1 MSDSS
6 PSPNHAEASAGV
18 RSGVLARKYRPEN
31 FQGIIGQT
39 ATVRM
44 LQNALEQDRVAQAL
58 VFSGVRGTGKTTL
71 ARIVAKGLNCLSS
84 DAPTAE
90 PCGKCQSCTE
100 IAAGNS
106 LDVQEIDAA
115 SHTGVDHIRELIGSV
130 SYRASG
136 RYKVYILDEVHML
149 STSAFNA
156 LLKTLEEPPAHVRF
170 IFATTE
176 IRKIPPTVLS
186 RTQRFALRRV
196 QAAELAE
203 FLAKVVKSEA
213 GEAESQALSLIA
225 RAAEGSVR
233 DGLSMLDQFLSGSNN
248 ALNATYVRDQLGQ
261 ASSGAV
267 LNLMQALLVKD
278 GVEMLRIIDS
288 ERNLGT
294 DPLSIVRDLLAICHQ
309 ISRHKVIKEAPDSD
323 YADSD
328 QQAHQQIAAKVP
340 MGQLARLWQVLLKG
354 AGELKTAP
362 DPMMALE
369 MLMIRAHY
377 LADVPT
383 PQQIL
388 SAQPPAEP
396 QPMLQQQVTPKAKPV
411 PVAPK
416 IEVEPEPQA
425 APIVAPEPPP
435 FEQESEN
442 PAPVE
447 ESENPEPTSETVPMI
462 IDDFATCV
470 SALEENGESYLASV
484 LRQEARLVEFAV
496 GKLVVY
502 LPKEQHQRMQN
513 LDRLLS
519 NISNQTWKVQLLDVP
534 TDEAEMTLA
543 DQEKIKKQKLY
554 EEISQDGLMQ
564 EVANLFPGSQL
575 TRLADKEK

>member
-6 PSPNHAEASAGV
+6 SSPNRAESSAG
-18 RSGVLARKYRPEN
+18 SNVLARKYRPEN
-31 FQGIIGQT
+31 FQGIIGQA

-84 DAPTAE
+84 DAPTAT
-90 PCGKCQSCTE
+90 PCGHCQSCTE
-100 IAAGNS
+100 IAAGIS
-106 LDVQEIDAA
+106 LDIQEIDAA
-115 SHTGVDHIRELIGSV
+115 SHTGVDHIRDLIGSV

-186 RTQRFALRRV
+186 RTQRYALRRV
-196 QAAELAE
+196 QVRELAE
-203 FLAKVVKSEA
+203 FLEQVVTSEEA
-213 GEAESQALSLIA
+213 QAESQALNLVA

-233 DGLSMLDQFLSGSNN
+233 DALSMLDQFLSGSNGTLS
-248 ALNATYVRDQLGQ
+248 ADYVREQLGQ

-267 LNLMQALLVKD
+267 LALLQALLAKD
-278 GVEMLRIIDS
+278 GPEILRVLDS
-288 ERNLGT
+288 ERTLGT

-309 ISRHKVIKEAPDSD
+309 LSRHKVIGEAPDGD
-323 YADSD
+323 YADAD

-354 AGELKTAP
+354 ADELKTAP
-362 DPMMALE
+362 DPVMALE

-388 SAQPPAEP
+388 SAQPTPAP
-396 QPMLQQQVTPKAKPV
+396 KPV
-411 PVAPK
+411 TQAPSAPVIPK
-416 IEVEPEPQA
+416 VEPKTEPE
-425 APIVAPEPPP
+425 IVSESPPVLD
-435 FEQESEN
+435 ESEDRALEETEN
-442 PAPVE
+442 PAPM
-447 ESENPEPTSETVPMI
+447 PEIVPVV

-470 SALEENGESYLASV
+470 SALEENSESYLASV
-484 LRQEARLVEFAV
+484 LRQEARLVEFSA
-496 GKLVVY
+496 GSLVLY
-502 LPKEQHQRMQN
+502 LPKEQHGRMQD
-513 LDRLLS
+513 LGRILQG
-519 NISNQTWKVQLLDVP
+519 ISGQSWQIQLLDNP
-534 TDEAEMTLA
+534 PETAEITLA
-543 DQEKIKKQKLY
+543 EQEKLKRQQLL
-554 EEISQDGLMQ
+554 ETISQDGLMQ
-564 EVANLFPGSQL
+564 EVADLFPGSEI
-575 TRLADKEK
+575 TRLANKEKKV

>member
-1 MSDSS
+1 MSDSL
-6 PSPNHAEASAGV
+6 PSPNHAKASAGV

-84 DAPTAE
+84 DVPTAE
-90 PCGKCQSCTE
+90 PCGECQSCME

-203 FLAKVVKSEA
+203 FLAKVVKSEQ
-213 GEAESQALSLIA
+213 GEAESQALNLVA

-233 DGLSMLDQFLSGSNN
+233 DGLSMLDQFLSGSNGVLS
-248 ALNATYVRDQLGQ
+248 ADYVREQLGQ

-267 LNLMQALLVKD
+267 LALMQALLIKD
-278 GVEMLRIIDS
+278 GAEMLRIIDS

-309 ISRHKVIKEAPDSD
+309 VSRHKVIGDAPDSD

-328 QQAHQQIAAKVP
+328 QQAHQQIADKVP

-362 DPMMALE
+362 DPVMALE

-388 SAQPPAEP
+388 DAQPTPEVR
-396 QPMLQQQVTPKAKPV
+396 PMTQT
-411 PVAPK
+411 PVAQKPETT
-416 IEVEPEPQA
+416 IDTPVEAEK
-425 APIVAPEPPP
+425 PPVVV
-435 FEQESEN
+435 ESEN
-442 PAPVE
+442 PAPEE
-447 ESENPEPTSETVPMI
+447 ESENPAPSPETVPVV

-496 GKLVVY
+496 GKLVLY
-502 LPKEQHQRMQN
+502 LPKEQHQRMGN
-513 LDRLLS
+513 LSRILK
-519 NISNQTWKVQLLDVP
+519 NISSQSWEVQLLDAP
-534 TDEAEMTLA
+534 TDGAEATLA
-543 DQEKIKKQKLY
+543 EQKKLKKQKLY

-575 TRLADKEK
+575 TRLVNKEE